1 MPPKGHKPGLTR
13 THSHNRSSSTTK
25 IAGAVPAH
33 LQLTGN
39 PPALRGKKHGHLNEA
54 SGRTSPFPRTSSGHR
69 VRSKDSI
76 SHMQTMNPYHQ
87 HAKRGKANT
96 STTRRTK
103 AGFTLRANDDSEEE
117 EEVEDDGD
125 WVDSANNSGATTPA
139 RQPSGDDDR
148 PNEEVLKN
156 AQKRIEQEVK
166 QAGTRETAPDDIAA
180 KARPGDNGR
189 LQDMNAQRAPD
200 VIPANVHEQRQQRPP
215 TSDAQRPRQ
224 PSDRAQPPPSTASK
238 PPPITTMPTL
248 APPSPQTHTRQQKPE
263 QPPIRQ
269 HDHGNG
275 HINGHGPPS
284 PESTLS
290 PTSPPVPQTV
300 PSTPPA
306 QTSTPMPQR
315 ARFPRSQPASPTHK
329 HGKRLSTISTQS
341 TRPPSTHSI
350 SHAPLRPHPLIRAKS
365 YTLDHHQPKTPE
377 LIPEEG
383 HATSA
388 LAPLNVNAQL
398 TGASPPEEHDR
409 ARENSSSRRTES
421 ISSST
426 SFSSSTATLQHFQQ
440 QHSPGVATPRTR
452 TLSSASSAISSLAH
466 IPSALAFTTH
476 HASPHHG
483 AQGKNQL
490 VGYKVYFP
498 RDDDADAVH
507 SLLPTPYAWNHMS
520 VLGGRG
526 GNGRGARVPLWESW
540 ERVTRAKNA
549 AAPPATTC

>member
-13 THSHNRSSSTTK
+13 THSHSRTSSATK
-25 IAGAVPAH
+25 IGGAVPAH

-39 PPALRGKKHGHLNEA
+39 QPALKGKKHGHLNEA

-76 SHMQTMNPYHQ
+76 SHMQPMNPYHQ
-87 HAKRGKANT
+87 HAKRGKPTASN
-96 STTRRTK
+96 TRRAK

-125 WVDSANNSGATTPA
+125 WVSSANNSGATTPA
-139 RQPSGDDDR
+139 RQPSGDHGR
-148 PNEEVLKN
+148 PSEDMVKG
-156 AQKRIEQEVK
+156 AQRRIEQEVK
-166 QAGTRETAPDDIAA
+166 EAGNKVAAPDDIAR
-180 KARPGDNGR
+180 ARPGDNGR
-189 LQDMNAQRAPD
+189 LHDKAAQRAPD
-200 VIPANVHEQRQQRPP
+200 VTPANVQDQRQQRVPA
-215 TSDAQRPRQ
+215 SDAQRPRQ
-224 PSDRAQPPPSTASK
+224 PSDRVQPPTIPH
-238 PPPITTMPTL
+238 ITTMQQQP
-248 APPSPQTHTRQQKPE
+248 APPSSPSKGRPAKPE
-263 QPPIRQ
+263 QPPVRQ
-269 HDHGNG
+269 HDYGNG
-275 HINGHGPPS
+275 YINGHGPPS
-284 PESTLS
+284 PESTVS

-306 QTSTPMPQR
+306 QTSAPTPAR

-329 HGKRLSTISTQS
+329 HGKRLSTASTQS
-341 TRPPSTHSI
+341 TRPPSTHSV
-350 SHAPLRPHPLIRAKS
+350 SHAPLRPHPLFRAKS

-398 TGASPPEEHDR
+398 TGASPPEEHERMRGDR
-409 ARENSSSRRTES
+409 GSRRTES

-440 QHSPGVATPRTR
+440 QHSPVVSTPRTR

-466 IPSALAFTTH
+466 IPSALTFTTH

-498 RDDDADAVH
+498 RDDDADAIH

-540 ERVTRAKNA
+540 ERVTRARNT